1 MITRGGKPAYHTLS
15 EEESKAEG
23 QCVKEDHD
31 GATFMEFVTEDDRA
45 HGFPCSQLMGYTLER
60 VPESEFKGEAPEDRL
75 HLFFS
80 THDVTL
86 TGWRLRPLVNMVR
99 ARHARQRP
107 LPRHALFSG
116 QYKIALHRPHQNHP
130 GQRGMTTHAHY
141 SNMPLNGLSFCLR
154 FGTRQAAPTRGA
166 KIGVLSEAVLWAAP
180 QRKIREPVGLI
191 DTGCESD
198 RGFACCSKP
207 LFQSRRVH
215 NLRF

>member
-23 QCVKEDHD
+23 QCAREDHD

-45 HGFPCSQLMGYTLER
+45 HGFPYSQLMGYTLER

-99 ARHARQRP
+99 QGTLASVRALDTRYAQVNTKSPFVARI
-107 LPRHALFSG
+107 
-116 QYKIALHRPHQNHP
+116 KIAPV
-130 GQRGMTTHAHY
+130 
-141 SNMPLNGLSFCLR
+141 
-154 FGTRQAAPTRGA
+154 
-166 KIGVLSEAVLWAAP
+166 KEA
-180 QRKIREPVGLI
+180 
-191 DTGCESD
+191 
-198 RGFACCSKP
+198 
-207 LFQSRRVH
+207 
-215 NLRF
+215 

>member
-1 MITRGGKPAYHTLS
+1 MTPARGGKPAYQTLS

-86 TGWRLRPLVNMVR
+86 TGWRLRPVVNMVR
-99 ARHARQRP
+99 AGTLASVRSLDTRYSQVNTKSPFIARI
-107 LPRHALFSG
+107 
-116 QYKIALHRPHQNHP
+116 KIAQV
-130 GQRGMTTHAHY
+130 
-141 SNMPLNGLSFCLR
+141 
-154 FGTRQAAPTRGA
+154 
-166 KIGVLSEAVLWAAP
+166 KE
-180 QRKIREPVGLI
+180 
-191 DTGCESD
+191 
-198 RGFACCSKP
+198 
-207 LFQSRRVH
+207 
-215 NLRF
+215 

>member
-60 VPESEFKGEAPEDRL
+60 VPESEHESDAPEDRL
-75 HLFFS
+75 YLFFS

-99 ARHARQRP
+99 QGTLANVRSLDTRYAQVNQKSPFVARI
-107 LPRHALFSG
+107 
-116 QYKIALHRPHQNHP
+116 KIA
-130 GQRGMTTHAHY
+130 
-141 SNMPLNGLSFCLR
+141 
-154 FGTRQAAPTRGA
+154 
-166 KIGVLSEAVLWAAP
+166 
-180 QRKIREPVGLI
+180 PVKEG
-191 DTGCESD
+191 
-198 RGFACCSKP
+198 
-207 LFQSRRVH
+207 
-215 NLRF
+215 

>member
-1 MITRGGKPAYHTLS
+1 MITRGGKPAYQTLS

-45 HGFPCSQLMGYTLER
+45 HGFPYSQLMGYTLER

-99 ARHARQRP
+99 QGTLASVRSLDTRYSQVNTKSPFIARI
-107 LPRHALFSG
+107 
-116 QYKIALHRPHQNHP
+116 KI
-130 GQRGMTTHAHY
+130 T
-141 SNMPLNGLSFCLR
+141 
-154 FGTRQAAPTRGA
+154 
-166 KIGVLSEAVLWAAP
+166 
-180 QRKIREPVGLI
+180 PVKEG
-191 DTGCESD
+191 
-198 RGFACCSKP
+198 
-207 LFQSRRVH
+207 
-215 NLRF
+215 

>member
-1 MITRGGKPAYHTLS
+1 MITRGGKPAYQTLS

-86 TGWRLRPLVNMVR
+86 TGWRLRPLVNMIRQGTLASVR
-99 ARHARQRP
+99 SLDTRYSQVNTKSPFIARI
-107 LPRHALFSG
+107 
-116 QYKIALHRPHQNHP
+116 KIA
-130 GQRGMTTHAHY
+130 
-141 SNMPLNGLSFCLR
+141 
-154 FGTRQAAPTRGA
+154 
-166 KIGVLSEAVLWAAP
+166 
-180 QRKIREPVGLI
+180 PVKEG
-191 DTGCESD
+191 
-198 RGFACCSKP
+198 
-207 LFQSRRVH
+207 
-215 NLRF
+215 

>member
-60 VPESEFKGEAPEDRL
+60 VPESEHQSDAPEDRL

-86 TGWRLRPLVNMVR
+86 TGWRLRPVVNMVR
-99 ARHARQRP
+99 AGTLANVRSLDTRYAQVNQKSPFITRI
-107 LPRHALFSG
+107 
-116 QYKIALHRPHQNHP
+116 KI
-130 GQRGMTTHAHY
+130 T
-141 SNMPLNGLSFCLR
+141 
-154 FGTRQAAPTRGA
+154 
-166 KIGVLSEAVLWAAP
+166 
-180 QRKIREPVGLI
+180 PVKEG
-191 DTGCESD
+191 
-198 RGFACCSKP
+198 
-207 LFQSRRVH
+207 
-215 NLRF
+215 

>member
-1 MITRGGKPAYHTLS
+1 MITRGGKPAYQTLS

-45 HGFPCSQLMGYTLER
+45 HGFPYSQLMGYTLER

-99 ARHARQRP
+99 EGTLANVRSLDTRYSQVNTKSPFIARI
-107 LPRHALFSG
+107 
-116 QYKIALHRPHQNHP
+116 KI
-130 GQRGMTTHAHY
+130 T
-141 SNMPLNGLSFCLR
+141 
-154 FGTRQAAPTRGA
+154 
-166 KIGVLSEAVLWAAP
+166 
-180 QRKIREPVGLI
+180 PVKEI
-191 DTGCESD
+191 
-198 RGFACCSKP
+198 
-207 LFQSRRVH
+207 
-215 NLRF
+215 

>member
-1 MITRGGKPAYHTLS
+1 MITRGGKPAYQTLS
-15 EEESKAEG
+15 DEESKAEG

-99 ARHARQRP
+99 QGTLANVRSLDTRYAQVNQKSPFIARI
-107 LPRHALFSG
+107 
-116 QYKIALHRPHQNHP
+116 KI
-130 GQRGMTTHAHY
+130 T
-141 SNMPLNGLSFCLR
+141 
-154 FGTRQAAPTRGA
+154 
-166 KIGVLSEAVLWAAP
+166 
-180 QRKIREPVGLI
+180 PVKEG
-191 DTGCESD
+191 
-198 RGFACCSKP
+198 
-207 LFQSRRVH
+207 
-215 NLRF
+215 

>member
-1 MITRGGKPAYHTLS
+1 MITRGGKPAYQTLS

-75 HLFFS
+75 LLFFS

-99 ARHARQRP
+99 AGTLASVRALDTRYAQVNQKSPFIARI
-107 LPRHALFSG
+107 
-116 QYKIALHRPHQNHP
+116 KI
-130 GQRGMTTHAHY
+130 T
-141 SNMPLNGLSFCLR
+141 
-154 FGTRQAAPTRGA
+154 
-166 KIGVLSEAVLWAAP
+166 
-180 QRKIREPVGLI
+180 PVKEG
-191 DTGCESD
+191 
-198 RGFACCSKP
+198 
-207 LFQSRRVH
+207 
-215 NLRF
+215 

>member
-45 HGFPCSQLMGYTLER
+45 HGFPYSQLMGYTLER

-99 ARHARQRP
+99 QGTLASVRALDTRYSQVNTKQPFIARI
-107 LPRHALFSG
+107 
-116 QYKIALHRPHQNHP
+116 KI
-130 GQRGMTTHAHY
+130 T
-141 SNMPLNGLSFCLR
+141 
-154 FGTRQAAPTRGA
+154 
-166 KIGVLSEAVLWAAP
+166 
-180 QRKIREPVGLI
+180 PVKEG
-191 DTGCESD
+191 
-198 RGFACCSKP
+198 
-207 LFQSRRVH
+207 
-215 NLRF
+215 